1 MRTGEPP
8 PTVGDVLSALATG
21 LWTWDSAAGTVTLDA
36 EAARLMGLP
45 AEPTT
50 LTQAGARSR
59 LHPVDWN
66 EIVSVV
72 QLAVAEDTLAEVRI
86 RVMDDRGRVIRT
98 IRSRSK
104 PTFDPVR
111 KSFELIGTI
120 QEVTEPSPQTA
131 ARAPSVTGDWRRSR
145 EAFLLDAGRAL
156 AEARSTTEVL
166 RVAAGLAMP
175 GFSPD
180 GLAVFGVEAD
190 RLTVIGHHG
199 HNQGD
204 EGPFTHMPLETDYP
218 AAEVVRT
225 GRAVY
230 LSSPEDY
237 KARYPTAW
245 PLAEQFGRQ
254 SWAFLPLTV
263 AGRTMGAWMAGFT
276 HPVTFT
282 PDERSVLTTVARMLA
297 QALSRAGAAETEREL
312 TDGLQRT
319 MLPTLGPEIPGMSVA
334 ARYVPTGGGLQVGGD
349 WYDMIALPSGR
360 FALVI
365 GDVQGHDVRA
375 AGLMGQLRIALRAYA
390 SEGHRPDAV
399 LSRASRFLHGI
410 TNTDEDAYADLRFA
424 TCLYIEVDP
433 VSGVLDIARAG
444 HPDPVVRMADGTV
457 LVRPTPG
464 GLPLGIDPD
473 ADYPTTRLVLE
484 PGETMLLCTD
494 GLIETGGHDLDT
506 GWRRI
511 RTILESFDARPYEG
525 EGEDEGEDEGD
536 GGPEAG
542 RVGAERLIAERL
554 STERLSTDRLST
566 EGREVGGL
574 DDGGLIVEGRYGDGR
589 SSGGQGADG
598 RGALGQGAGGRGV
611 DDRGVDGR
619 GALGRGVDGLRRG
632 GHRTGGDEARGP
644 EPVRV
649 ETSHLEP
656 GTPAAG
662 APEPAAL
669 TPHRPEPSG
678 ATPSQ
683 PERAAPTPT
692 PQVAGDPTPGHPE
705 HDDRIPAHPEPTGL
719 APRRPQS
726 APLVSARLEAVG
738 LAPGRLEALA
748 DALVQGVHGP
758 SSHHT
763 PGPLADR
770 REDDIAMLLLC
781 RESEGCGCGD
791 TTAVRP
797 PVRRTALTI
806 AQAEPERI
814 AGARQQVR
822 ELLHDWN
829 CGDQV
834 DSAVLLV
841 SEMLTNVLVHTDAD
855 ALLVAEM
862 TGDGGKRRMRIEVT
876 DASDDLPHKRHP
888 GELASS
894 GRGLVLMDMLAD
906 AWGVDPR
913 GEGKSIWFEL
923 YETAPPDGAG
933 ANGGS
938 TR

>member
-8 PTVGDVLSALATG
+8 PTVEDVLSALATG
-21 LWTWDSAAGTVTLDA
+21 LWTWDSAAGAVTVDA
-36 EAARLMGLP
+36 EAARLLGLP
-45 AEPTT
+45 GEPTT
-50 LTQAGARSR
+50 LSQAYARAR

-72 QLAVAEDTLAEVRI
+72 QLAGAEDTIAEVRI
-86 RVMDDRGRVIRT
+86 RVMDERGRVIRT
-98 IRSRSK
+98 LRSRSK
-104 PTFDPVR
+104 SRFDPVR
-111 KSFELIGTI
+111 DSVEMIGTI
-120 QEVTEPSPQTA
+120 QEVTEPSPKTA
-131 ARAPSVTGDWRRSR
+131 SRAPAVTGDWRRSR

-156 AEARSTTEVL
+156 AEARSTDEVL

-175 GFSPD
+175 GISPD

-199 HNQGD
+199 HKKGD
-204 EGPFTHMPLETDYP
+204 EAAFHMPLETDYP

-230 LSSPEDY
+230 LSSPEEY
-237 KARYPTAW
+237 KARYPTSW

-254 SWAFLPLTV
+254 SWAFLPLIV

-276 HPVTFT
+276 YPVTFT

-319 MLPTLGPEIPGMSVA
+319 MLPTLGPEIPGMNVA

-399 LSRASRFLHGI
+399 LSRASRFLHGV
-410 TNTDEDAYADLRFA
+410 TNDSAADFTDLRFA
-424 TCLYIEVDP
+424 TCLYVEVDP
-433 VSGVLDIARAG
+433 VTGVLDIARAG
-444 HPDPVVRMADGTV
+444 HLDPAIRMADGTV
-457 LVRPTPG
+457 LIRTTAG

-506 GWRRI
+506 GWRRV
-511 RTILESFDARPYEG
+511 RTILEGFDASA
-525 EGEDEGEDEGD
+525 EDGD
-536 GGPEAG
+536 GSANDDANGN
-542 RVGAERLIAERL
+542 VGDGLGSDGMGSDGL
-554 STERLSTDRLST
+554 SSNDLGSDDLGSGGMRS
-566 EGREVGGL
+566 GGL
-574 DDGGLIVEGRYGDGR
+574 KPLPGL
-589 SSGGQGADG
+589 
-598 RGALGQGAGGRGV
+598 
-611 DDRGVDGR
+611 
-619 GALGRGVDGLRRG
+619 
-632 GHRTGGDEARGP
+632 
-644 EPVRV
+644 
-649 ETSHLEP
+649 LE
-656 GTPAAG
+656 
-662 APEPAAL
+662 
-669 TPHRPEPSG
+669 
-678 ATPSQ
+678 
-683 PERAAPTPT
+683 
-692 PQVAGDPTPGHPE
+692 
-705 HDDRIPAHPEPTGL
+705 
-719 APRRPQS
+719 
-726 APLVSARLEAVG
+726 
-738 LAPGRLEALA
+738 PGRLEALA
-748 DALVQGVHGP
+748 DVLVQAVHGP

-781 RESEGCGCGD
+781 RAGEGCGCGD
-791 TTAVRP
+791 TTVVRP
-797 PVRRTALTI
+797 PVRRTALTV

-822 ELLHDWN
+822 ELLHDWT
-829 CGDQV
+829 CDDQV
-834 DSAVLLV
+834 HSAVLLV

-862 TGDGGKRRMRIEVT
+862 TGEGGKRRMRIEVT
-876 DASDDLPHKRHP
+876 DTSDDLPHKRHP

-913 GEGKSIWFEL
+913 GDGKSIWFEL
-923 YETAPPDGAG
+923 QEAAPAGGSDGALVI
-933 ANGGS
+933 
-938 TR
+938 

>member
-8 PTVGDVLSALATG
+8 PAVGDVLSALATG

-36 EAARLMGLP
+36 EAARLLGLP

-72 QLAVAEDTLAEVRI
+72 QLAAAEDTLAEVRI
-86 RVMDDRGRVIRT
+86 RVMDERGRVIRT

-120 QEVTEPSPQTA
+120 QEVTEPSPATA
-131 ARAPSVTGDWRRSR
+131 VRGPSVTGDWRRSR

-156 AEARSTTEVL
+156 AEARSTAEVL

-199 HNQGD
+199 HQQGD

-410 TNTDEDAYADLRFA
+410 TDSAADAYPDLRFA
-424 TCLYIEVDP
+424 TCLYVEVDP
-433 VSGVLDIARAG
+433 ASGVLDIARAG

-484 PGETMLLCTD
+484 PGETILLCTD

-511 RTILESFDARPYEG
+511 RTILESHESD
-525 EGEDEGEDEGD
+525 
-536 GGPEAG
+536 
-542 RVGAERLIAERL
+542 
-554 STERLSTDRLST
+554 
-566 EGREVGGL
+566 
-574 DDGGLIVEGRYGDGR
+574 
-589 SSGGQGADG
+589 GAD
-598 RGALGQGAGGRGV
+598 
-611 DDRGVDGR
+611 
-619 GALGRGVDGLRRG
+619 
-632 GHRTGGDEARGP
+632 
-644 EPVRV
+644 
-649 ETSHLEP
+649 
-656 GTPAAG
+656 
-662 APEPAAL
+662 
-669 TPHRPEPSG
+669 
-678 ATPSQ
+678 
-683 PERAAPTPT
+683 
-692 PQVAGDPTPGHPE
+692 
-705 HDDRIPAHPEPTGL
+705 L
-719 APRRPQS
+719 APS
-726 APLVSARLEAVG
+726 DG
-738 LAPGRLEALA
+738 LEALA
-748 DALVQGVHGP
+748 DALVRGVHGP

-781 RESEGCGCGD
+781 RESEGRAGA
-791 TTAVRP
+791 TSAPAPT
-797 PVRRTALTI
+797 RRTALTV

-822 ELLHDWN
+822 ELLHDWTS
-829 CGDQV
+829 GDQV

-862 TGDGGKRRMRIEVT
+862 TGESGKRRMRFEVT

-894 GRGLVLMDMLAD
+894 GRGLVLMDVLAD

-913 GEGKSIWFEL
+913 GDGKSIWCEL
-923 YETAPPDGAG
+923 HETAPPDEPQRRLLGH
-933 ANGGS
+933 S
-938 TR
+938 